1 LFTLTDVH
9 KKAEEWMDRA
19 SIAVR
24 TTTISYDELEELVNV
39 GESLPLNVSDV
50 LEKLRN
56 RLLTAQEWTS
66 RVEEIVPRSDDYLT
80 WLRRYRQALLDSDK
94 NGRLLSLLSEGSRI
108 PVTMEC
114 STLLQIEIDARHWS
128 GKAKPWIPSNL
139 LDNPSAFG
147 SEGGDDDVGGGDADI
162 GELIMDAPQK
172 RGKIDDVEEH
182 LDRASSLRDRLDHI
196 LKDEEERPKWMLE
209 GERQLEYM
217 IKLAETWFEKVSV
230 VRMAVF
236 MVTRILRLTTFAL

>member
-1 LFTLTDVH
+1 
-9 KKAEEWMDRA
+9 M
-19 SIAVR
+19 
-24 TTTISYDELEELVNV
+24 
-39 GESLPLNVSDV
+39 
-50 LEKLRN
+50 
-56 RLLTAQEWTS
+56 
-66 RVEEIVPRSDDYLT
+66 
-80 WLRRYRQALLDSDK
+80 
-94 NGRLLSLLSEGSRI
+94 
-108 PVTMEC
+108 
-114 STLLQIEIDARHWS
+114 QIEIDARHWS

-162 GELIMDAPQK
+162 SELIMDAPQK

-196 LKDEEERPKWMLE
+196 LKDEEERPKWTLE

-236 MVTRILRLTTFAL
+236 MVTLYYV